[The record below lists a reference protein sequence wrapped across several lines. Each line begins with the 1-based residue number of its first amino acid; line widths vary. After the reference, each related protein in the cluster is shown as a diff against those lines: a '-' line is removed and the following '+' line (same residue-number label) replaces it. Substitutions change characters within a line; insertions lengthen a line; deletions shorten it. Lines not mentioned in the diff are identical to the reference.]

1 MTGYTYILRCSDGT
15 FYAGSTKN
23 LEDRLAAHQQG
34 LGSDYTSCR
43 LPVELIW
50 SVELDRIDEAFALEK
65 QIQGWSHSKR
75 LAFIEGGFAAIK
87 GWSSQERALRSPRAG
102 SHMACTSPRIRGRV
116 SRETLSLSRVAR

>member
-34 LGSDYTSCR
+34 LGSHYTSCR

-87 GWSSQERALRSPRAG
+87 GWSSQERALRLPRAG
-102 SHMACTSPRIRGRV
+102 G
-116 SRETLSLSRVAR
+116 EARR

>member
-87 GWSSQERALRSPRAG
+87 GWSSQERALRSPWAG
-102 SHMACTSPRIRGRV
+102 G
-116 SRETLSLSRVAR
+116 EARR